1 MSETQNEKQPED
13 LLTTALRMT
22 ASMADQDN
30 VMALMK
36 QGLSLCFKV
45 LACERSLLIAE
56 KADGTREV
64 IHHAG
69 SGGKDDPYSTTA
81 LKMVD
86 ERKEPLLISDTVGD
100 KVLSTR
106 ESINT
111 ADIRSV
117 LCSRLDTLQKLF
129 GGRKVYLYC
138 DSRTNRRPFKPEDL
152 EKFKLLSLLM
162 AILEHKSELIAEQ
175 GAEIEQLKGLV
186 RERRFEDLVFHSKS
200 FEKCLNLVRQGAA
213 TDVPVLLT
221 GETGTGKESLARIVH
236 KLSPRAAKPFLAVNC
251 GAIPPNLIESELFG
265 HEKGSFTGAVAMK
278 KGYFEEA
285 TGGTLFLDEIGELP
299 APAQAHFLRVL
310 QEGEIVR
317 VGSTRP
323 IKVDVRIVSA
333 TNSDLEA
340 AVAENRFRKDLFY
353 RLNVLPVHVPS
364 IREREDDSLLLAR
377 FFLKQYGEMYNNNG
391 LHFSR
396 ETEKAILMYNWPG
409 NVREIQ
415 NRVQRAVITAAGPA
429 ITAEQIGFDKN
440 ETSASTS
447 LYQAREAVD
456 RELIADALKK
466 SPGNL
471 TNAAKILDI
480 DRKSLRLLLEK
491 YGMEYKE

>member
-162 AILEHKSELIAEQ
+162 AILENIFLLSCPGDKI
-175 GAEIEQLKGLV
+175 I
-186 RERRFEDLVFHSKS
+186 RRIYTQSFPVINCHPGFPLPPEDI
-200 FEKCLNLVRQGAA
+200 R
-213 TDVPVLLT
+213 
-221 GETGTGKESLARIVH
+221 
-236 KLSPRAAKPFLAVNC
+236 
-251 GAIPPNLIESELFG
+251 
-265 HEKGSFTGAVAMK
+265 SFTTLISYHLFPAVGPMVK
-278 KGYFEEA
+278 
-285 TGGTLFLDEIGELP
+285 I
-299 APAQAHFLRVL
+299 
-310 QEGEIVR
+310 
-317 VGSTRP
+317 
-323 IKVDVRIVSA
+323 
-333 TNSDLEA
+333 
-340 AVAENRFRKDLFY
+340 
-353 RLNVLPVHVPS
+353 
-364 IREREDDSLLLAR
+364 
-377 FFLKQYGEMYNNNG
+377 
-391 LHFSR
+391 
-396 ETEKAILMYNWPG
+396 
-409 NVREIQ
+409 
-415 NRVQRAVITAAGPA
+415 RAVGI
-429 ITAEQIGFDKN
+429 
-440 ETSASTS
+440 
-447 LYQAREAVD
+447 VD
-456 RELIADALKK
+456 RFSVRLVIIIHPPGLIRKAKDAGIYA
-466 SPGNL
+466 SV
-471 TNAAKILDI
+471 
-480 DRKSLRLLLEK
+480 
-491 YGMEYKE
+491 